1 VTNPN
6 LVELAMRLVQGANT
20 EPSAPNTLAALAA
33 DHAHVILQPAPQKP
47 IEVQKSPTIERA
59 PGSVDLSWTAP
70 AKEKKAVD
78 QLAAMIL
85 EDLST
90 TEGCPKRGV
99 KVTVYGS
106 NPWNSWLSFDADA
119 GPVRN
124 KADLQVL
131 CEVITE
137 RLKRLYDV

>member
-1 VTNPN
+1 
-6 LVELAMRLVQGANT
+6 MRLVQGAGT
-20 EPSAPNTLAALAA
+20 EPSAPNTLAASAA
-33 DHAHVILQPAPQKP
+33 EHAHAILQPAPQEP
-47 IEVQKSPTIERA
+47 IEVQKSA
-59 PGSVDLSWTAP
+59 SVDLTWTAP
-70 AKEKKAVD
+70 AKEIKVAD

-85 EDLST
+85 EDLSK

-119 GPVRN
+119 GPVRK
-124 KADLQVL
+124 KADLQGL
-131 CEVITE
+131 CEIITE

>member
-1 VTNPN
+1 
-6 LVELAMRLVQGANT
+6 MRLVQGAST
-20 EPSAPNTLAALAA
+20 EPSAPNTLVASA
-33 DHAHVILQPAPQKP
+33 DAHAILQPAPQKP
-47 IEVQKSPTIERA
+47 IDVQQPPA
-59 PGSVDLSWTAP
+59 PESAPASVGLTWTAP
-70 AKEKKAVD
+70 AKEKKETD

-85 EDLST
+85 EDLNK

-106 NPWNSWLSFDADA
+106 NPWNSMLSFGADA

-124 KADLQVL
+124 KADLQGL
-131 CEVITE
+131 CEIITE

>member
-6 LVELAMRLVQGANT
+6 LVELAMRLVQGAVT
-20 EPSAPNTLAALAA
+20 EPSAPNTLAASAA
-33 DHAHVILQPAPQKP
+33 DHAHAILQPAPENP
-47 IEVQKSPTIERA
+47 TEVQNSPMLGSA
-59 PGSVDLSWTAP
+59 PGSVDLSRTGP
-70 AKEKKAVD
+70 AKEKKTVD

-85 EDLST
+85 EDLSRT
-90 TEGCPKRGV
+90 DGCPKRGV

-106 NPWNSWLSFDADA
+106 NPWNSWLSFDANA
-119 GPVRN
+119 GPLRN

-131 CEVITE
+131 CEIITE

>member
-1 VTNPN
+1 
-6 LVELAMRLVQGANT
+6 MRLVQGTIT
-20 EPSAPNTLAALAA
+20 ERLAPNTLAANAA
-33 DHAHVILQPAPQKP
+33 DHAHEVLQPAPQTP
-47 IEVQKSPTIERA
+47 VDVEKSPTRENA
-59 PGSVDLSWTAP
+59 PGSPALTWTAP

-85 EDLST
+85 DDLSKI
-90 TEGCPKRGV
+90 EGCPKRGV

-106 NPWNSWLSFDADA
+106 NPWNSWLSFGADA

-124 KADLQVL
+124 KADLQGF